1 MPKATKIVIEFDD
14 GTVYDID
21 PSNAGSIFTSE
32 ASAKKCK
39 HDPPYDKPPKPPKKK
54 DADTGGGTASLMS
67 TADTTNAAG
76 AAEGGGCYIVNG
88 VIVCP

>member
-21 PSNAGSIFTSE
+21 PSEAGSIFTSE

-39 HDPPYDKPPKPPKKK
+39 HDPPYEKPPKPPRKK
-54 DADTGGGTASLMS
+54 DEEAGGITSLMS
-67 TADTTNAAG
+67 TADSTNAGA
-76 AAEGGGCYIVNG
+76 AAEGGTCYVVNG

>member
-21 PSNAGSIFTSE
+21 PSKAGSIFTSE

-39 HDPPYDKPPKPPKKK
+39 HDPPYEKPPKPPSKK
-54 DADTGGGTASLMS
+54 DGSNGGTASLMS
-67 TADTTNAAG
+67 TADSSATTAE
-76 AAEGGGCYIVNG
+76 EGGGCYIVNG

>member
-21 PSNAGSIFTSE
+21 PSEAGSIFTSE

-39 HDPPYDKPPKPPKKK
+39 HDPPYDKPPKPPRKK
-54 DADTGGGTASLMS
+54 DTSNGGTASLMT
-67 TADTTNAAG
+67 TADSTTAG
-76 AAEGGGCYIVNG
+76 AAAEGGTCYMVNG

>member
-21 PSNAGSIFTSE
+21 PSQAGSIFTSE

-54 DADTGGGTASLMS
+54 DADNGGTVSLMS
-67 TADTTNAAG
+67 TADSTAA
-76 AAEGGGCYIVNG
+76 ATLEEGTCYIVNG